1 MKRIPT
7 LFNSTEQ
14 EKLLT
19 LSTRT
24 DKLGNVYH
32 YVEYSNNDGSQDY
45 ARFQH
50 LSSALDFIHSN
61 FK

>member
-7 LFNSTEQ
+7 LYNSEEQ

-19 LSTRT
+19 LSTRC

-32 YVEYSNNDGSQDY
+32 YVEYFENDGTQNY
-45 ARFQH
+45 ARFAH
-50 LSSALDFIHSN
+50 LSSAMDFISSN